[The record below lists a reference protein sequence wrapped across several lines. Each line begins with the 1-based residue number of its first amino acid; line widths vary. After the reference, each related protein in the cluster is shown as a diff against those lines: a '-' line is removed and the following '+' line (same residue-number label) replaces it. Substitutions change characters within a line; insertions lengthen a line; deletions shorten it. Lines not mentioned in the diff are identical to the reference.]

1 MNELEQY
8 YEISSHIYSL
18 TTTLLTTYCYA
29 SLVKPFLSDESSCR
43 LQKSRVWL
51 IAATYACT
59 MQFLHYMPYYI
70 NVILAYGIG
79 ISGAFLVMC
88 LLDRVCISQ
97 KLFLSV
103 TFFSLRWQAW
113 RMVGELGLIWSPL
126 CYRIFADRD
135 EIFFFWLFVAECV
148 RDALTGFLLLYGGVR
163 FLLRIYGKKQEHMKM
178 RELLILLIPSLSGIC
193 AYTMILFYYNAYTS
207 ALEQASLSVKLGYEM
222 LILLYALICYAT
234 TLAIVWLFRQWKT
247 EQEEDRQK
255 EIFSRQMQDLKSH
268 ITEAE
273 RLYKDMRALRHDM
286 GNHLMT
292 LKQLYAQRESE
303 EAEAYAAT
311 LQDQMQAASFGI
323 TSGNPVTDVILADR
337 KKEME
342 EKGIA
347 FTCSFHYPADS
358 EINAFDISIILNN
371 GLSNAIEATEREN
384 TPTPRIFLS
393 SYRRKNMYI
402 IEIANSFTGELAADE
417 QSGLPV
423 TTKEGEGHGF
433 GLSSIRHAAR
443 KYLGDI
449 EICREVYKQEKC
461 CVLRVMLQITVST
474 AYNSFKTI

>member
-18 TTTLLTTYCYA
+18 ATTLLTTYCYA
-29 SLVKPFLSDESSCR
+29 SLVKPFLSAQSSCR

-51 IAATYACT
+51 IAAAYACI
-59 MQFLHYMPYYI
+59 MLFLHYMPYYI

-135 EIFFFWLFVAECV
+135 EIFFFWLFVAECM
-148 RDALTGFLLLYGGVR
+148 RDALAGFLLLYGSVR
-163 FLLRIYGKKQEHMKM
+163 LLLRIYGKKQEHMKM

-247 EQEEDRQK
+247 EQEEDRQR

-342 EKGIA
+342 EKGLTPIIA
-347 FTCSFHYPADS
+347 SHNLR
-358 EINAFDISIILNN
+358 ELEDICDHVGLLHRGGVLLSKDLEDMKCNIQKVQCVFPSAEEEAKALN
-371 GLSNAIEATEREN
+371 GLDILKKEQRGS
-384 TPTPRIFLS
+384 LS
-393 SYRRKNMYI
+393 TITVRS
-402 IEIANSFTGELAADE
+402 
-417 QSGLPV
+417 
-423 TTKEGEGHGF
+423 TKEEIMARF
-433 GLSSIRHAAR
+433 ATVDTVFFEVLPLSLEEIFISETEVVG
-443 KYLGDI
+443 YDI
-449 EICREVYKQEKC
+449 KKLI
-461 CVLRVMLQITVST
+461 LS
-474 AYNSFKTI
+474 

>member
-273 RLYKDMRALRHDM
+273 RLYKDMRALRHDV

-292 LKQLYAQRESE
+292 LKQLYTRGEYE
-303 EAEAYAAT
+303 EAEKYADSLT
-311 LQDQMQAASFGI
+311 CEMQKASIGAR
-323 TSGNPVTDVILADR
+323 SGNPVTDVILSER
-337 KKEME
+337 RKEME
-342 EKGIA
+342 EKGID
-347 FTCSFHYPADS
+347 FTSDFHYPADS
-358 EINAFDISIILNN
+358 GINAFDISIVLNN
-371 GLSNAIEATEREN
+371 GLSNAIEAIERN
-384 TPTPRIFLS
+384 NLPAPHISLY
-393 SYRRKNMYI
+393 SYHMKNMYI
-402 IEIANSFTGELAADE
+402 IEITNSFTGELEADE
-417 QSGLPV
+417 WNGLPL
-423 TTKEGEGHGF
+423 TTKTGDGHGF
-433 GLSSIRHAAR
+433 GLSSIRQVAN
-443 KYLGDI
+443 KYLGDM
-449 EICREVYKQEKC
+449 EIGKERYKQEER
-461 CVLRVMLQITVST
+461 CVLRVMLQI
-474 AYNSFKTI
+474 AD